1 MRSDFQKGG
10 KMTTSELDKRQK
22 ISGGEPISAP
32 PPAVRSGTARFGR
45 RKKGNQGRKT
55 GKEFIDHVD
64 EAYTDQISMSAWR
77 EVEAVLK
84 ASASLEAGIGQLRSL
99 GDFKDRGEYA
109 PIWRK
114 NWEEAVGL
122 VELAADY
129 PQRLGIVREAVTKSV
144 NEENEAR
151 ALAGQP
157 PVVDEEEGQ
166 QFIDYAIGRIID
178 EADGE
183 IEDDL

>member
-1 MRSDFQKGG
+1 
-10 KMTTSELDKRQK
+10 MTTRETDKRQNG
-22 ISGGEPISAP
+22 SDGESASAP

-45 RKKGNQGRKT
+45 RKKGKQGRKK
-55 GKEFIDHVD
+55 GKEFIDNVD

-77 EVEAVLK
+77 EVEAVL
-84 ASASLEAGIGQLRSL
+84 ASSSSFEAGIGQLRSH
-99 GDFKDRGEYA
+99 GDFMHRGEYA

-114 NWEEAVGL
+114 NWEKAIGL
-122 VELAADY
+122 VELAANY
-129 PQRLGIVREAVTKSV
+129 PERLGIVRDAVTKSV

-166 QFIDYAIGRIID
+166 KFIDYAIDRIIE

-183 IEDDL
+183 IENDL

>member
-1 MRSDFQKGG
+1 
-10 KMTTSELDKRQK
+10 MTTRETDKRQNR
-22 ISGGEPISAP
+22 SDGEPVSAP
-32 PPAVRSGTARFGR
+32 LPAVRSGTARFGR
-45 RKKGNQGRKT
+45 RKKGKRGRKK

-77 EVEAVLK
+77 EVEAVLA
-84 ASASLEAGIGQLRSL
+84 ASPSFEAGIGQLRSL
-99 GDFKDRGEYA
+99 GDFKHRGEYA

-129 PQRLGIVREAVTKSV
+129 PERLGIVRGAVTKSV

-151 ALAGQP
+151 ALADQP
-157 PVVDEEEGQ
+157 PVVDEKEGY
-166 QFIDYAIGRIID
+166 IRGSDASLGAILALHPCRLRGRHRR
-178 EADGE
+178 
-183 IEDDL
+183 

>member
-1 MRSDFQKGG
+1 
-10 KMTTSELDKRQK
+10 MTTRERDKRQNRPD
-22 ISGGEPISAP
+22 GEPVSAP
-32 PPAVRSGTARFGR
+32 LPAVRSGTARFGR
-45 RKKGNQGRKT
+45 RKKGKQGPKK
-55 GKEFIDHVD
+55 GKQFIDIVD
-64 EAYTDQISMSAWR
+64 DAYTHQISMSVWR
-77 EVEAVLK
+77 EVEAVLA
-84 ASASLEAGIGQLRSL
+84 ASPSFEAGIGQLRSL
-99 GDFKDRGEYA
+99 GDFQHRGEYA

-122 VELAADY
+122 VELAADS
-129 PQRLGIVREAVTKSV
+129 PERLGIVRGAVTKSV

-166 QFIDYAIGRIID
+166 KFIDYTIDKIIE

-183 IEDDL
+183 IEDEL